1 MDHHAGPSSSS
12 SSAFIRRRPGAGA
25 AGGGRLHGAPL
36 HPPYRA
42 PPSSSY
48 PYTYQQPLL
57 SASISPPGGG
67 GDLMDDGYA
76 RIAAGTS
83 RKRTQRGDSFTS
95 LETMRPSHGAGEEE
109 EGVGA
114 GLTSFTSSTGDISH
128 LSQASF
134 HTATSSSSPS
144 LAQGQFGVARD
155 RPSARSSLNQHLVSS
170 HAHAH
175 AQPSEEATAPPAR
188 KRRRGLAGTIVD
200 GALNGLMLGAAAGMT
215 AYSLW
220 SSWKS
225 DNSGSANAGA
235 GAGKQQEEDEEEER
249 ALEREWGPVRSAR
262 GQAPPPAYDDV
273 IVLPGGFASSSKP
286 AQPPSSA
293 TCSSPIKSSRRQE
306 GATTSPF
313 VSKPRSRNVYVSS
326 SRHRRR
332 PAFESATARSG
343 SLRSIHDAQAEA
355 ETEAEAVSKQQQ
367 REGQEEQEEEDEDE
381 DEQYSRFS
389 RQMADLIA
397 QGQAALSSQAQLRD
411 EDMREDAAP
420 ALPIGTGAGTGN
432 ASPLPSSRSHALPL
446 TPSRIPTYVGAQ
458 RAAGT
463 GAGPGSTSTS
473 PAAWRGVGETNLRFG
488 GSGSG
493 ASTPPRPSTPSSPAA
508 RRRPPST
515 SSAAPYAFV
524 QGRNRTS
531 SPARGPFAD
540 TPSSTSTPAG
550 GASPFVFGS
559 GALGTGMG
567 SPRSKAGARMRN
579 EGRERPV
586 RRAW

>member
-1 MDHHAGPSSSS
+1 
-12 SSAFIRRRPGAGA
+12 
-25 AGGGRLHGAPL
+25 
-36 HPPYRA
+36 
-42 PPSSSY
+42 
-48 PYTYQQPLL
+48 
-57 SASISPPGGG
+57 
-67 GDLMDDGYA
+67 MDDGYA

-95 LETMRPSHGAGEEE
+95 LGTMRPSHGAGEED

-114 GLTSFTSSTGDISH
+114 GLMSFTSSTGDISR

-155 RPSARSSLNQHLVSS
+155 RPSARSALNQHLVSS

-225 DNSGSANAGA
+225 DNSGSAKAGA

-262 GQAPPPAYDDV
+262 GQGPPPAYDDV

-286 AQPPSSA
+286 AQLPSSA
-293 TCSSPIKSSRRQE
+293 TGSSPIKSSRRQE
-306 GATTSPF
+306 GAGSPF

-332 PAFESATARSG
+332 PAFESAAARSG
-343 SLRSIHDAQAEA
+343 SMRSIHDAQAEA
-355 ETEAEAVSKQQQ
+355 QMETEAVSEQPQ
-367 REGQEEQEEEDEDE
+367 RESEEGGEEEDEDE

-411 EDMREDAAP
+411 EDMREDPAP
-420 ALPIGTGAGTGN
+420 VLPIGTGAGTGN
-432 ASPLPSSRSHALPL
+432 ASPLPSSRSGALPG

-463 GAGPGSTSTS
+463 GAGPGSTTTS

-515 SSAAPYAFV
+515 SSAAPYALV

-540 TPSSTSTPAG
+540 TSSASTSGT
-550 GASPFVFGS
+550 ASPFVFGGS
-559 GALGTGMG
+559 AVGGLGMGTGTGMG
-567 SPRSKAGARMRN
+567 SPRSKNGARMRN